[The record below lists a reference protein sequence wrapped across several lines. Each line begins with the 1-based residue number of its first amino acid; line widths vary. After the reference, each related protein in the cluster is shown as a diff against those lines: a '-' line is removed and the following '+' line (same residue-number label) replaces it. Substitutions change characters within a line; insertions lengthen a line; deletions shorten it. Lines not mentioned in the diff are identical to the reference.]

1 MANKVKYG
9 LKNVYYSKITIGTSG
24 TTYGEPVRIPGAVT
38 LSLDAQGE
46 VTKFYADDIVYYQSA
61 QNNGYE
67 GTLEIAKV
75 PESFR
80 KDILQEAEDNNGLL
94 VEKANVELAAFALL
108 FEFKNDQNKT
118 RHVMYNC
125 TATRPS
131 VGSATTTDSK
141 EVQTETLNL
150 SAVASEE
157 GYVKASVDESTTT
170 AYSSWYSAVQ
180 VPSGRNKLP
189 AAEYHPP

>member
-1 MANKVKYG
+1 MGNKVKYG

-24 TTYGEPVRIPGAVT
+24 TSYGAPVRIPGAVT

-80 KDILQEAEDNNGLL
+80 KDILGEAEDNNGLL

-180 VPSGRNKLP
+180 VPSFT
-189 AAEYHPP
+189 